1 MQIRHMKKIL
11 SVILVISSLLSGN
24 AYAEET
30 DVYYCKLKNPYET
43 SKDKY
48 EYTIIWYKEQFHNL
62 ILQDDKT
69 KELILAERVK
79 TKASIKV
86 KKGEEEYSY
95 SGFKNNVSNLEH
107 YFVFID
113 GSNIIYAYVEAS
125 EFKNAKPVKWE
136 ITSFDNAFD
145 KITKGTCK
153 KL

>member
-1 MQIRHMKKIL
+1 MKKLLSIL
-11 SVILVISSLLSGN
+11 ALALFFSGN
-24 AYAEET
+24 AYTEET
-30 DVYYCKLKNPYET
+30 DVYYCKLKNPYEA

-48 EYTIIWYKEQFHNL
+48 EYTIIWHKEKLHNL

-69 KELILAERVK
+69 KELILSEVIK

-95 SGFKNNVSNLEH
+95 NGFKNNMGTLEH

-113 GSNIIYAYVEAS
+113 GADIIYAYVQATKFET
-125 EFKNAKPVKWE
+125 AKPVKWE
-136 ITSFDNAFD
+136 IISFDNAFD
-145 KITKGTCK
+145 QITKGTCN

>member
-1 MQIRHMKKIL
+1 MKKLLGIVVL
-11 SVILVISSLLSGN
+11 GLLLSGN

-30 DVYYCKLKNPYET
+30 DVYYCKLKNPYEA

-48 EYTIIWYKEQFHNL
+48 EYTIIWYKEKNHNL

-69 KELILAERVK
+69 KELILSEVIK

-95 SGFKNNVSNLEH
+95 NGFKNNMGYLEN

-113 GSNIIYAYVEAS
+113 GANIIYAYIEATKF
-125 EFKNAKPVKWE
+125 ENAKPVKWE

-145 KITKGTCK
+145 QITKGTCN

>member
-1 MQIRHMKKIL
+1 MQLRK
-11 SVILVISSLLSGN
+11 LLSIIFISFLSIGN
-24 AYAEET
+24 VYAEET
-30 DVYYCKLKNPYET
+30 DVYYCKLKNPYEV

-48 EYTIIWYKEQFHNL
+48 EYTIIWYKEQLHNL

-69 KELILAERVK
+69 KELVLSEIIK

-95 SGFKNNVSNLEH
+95 SGFKNNMSNLEH

-113 GSNIIYAYVEAS
+113 GANIIYAYVEAS
-125 EFKNAKPVKWE
+125 EFKNTQPSKWV

-145 KITKGTCK
+145 KVTKGTCK

>member
-1 MQIRHMKKIL
+1 MQLKK
-11 SVILVISSLLSGN
+11 LLSIIFISFLLIGDV
-24 AYAEET
+24 YAEET
-30 DVYYCKLKNPYET
+30 DVYYCKLKNPYEV

-48 EYTIIWYKEQFHNL
+48 EYTIIWYKEQFQNL

-69 KELILAERVK
+69 KELILAERIK
-79 TKASIKV
+79 MKASIKV

-95 SGFKNNVSNLEH
+95 NGFKTNMSNLEH

-113 GSNIIYAYVEAS
+113 GADIIYAYVEAS
-125 EFKNAKPVKWE
+125 EFKNTRPSKWA

-145 KITKGTCK
+145 KVTKGTCK

>member
-1 MQIRHMKKIL
+1 MVL
-11 SVILVISSLLSGN
+11 GLLFSGN
-24 AYAEET
+24 VYAEET
-30 DVYYCKLKNPYET
+30 DVYYCKLKNPYKA

-48 EYTIIWYKEQFHNL
+48 EYTIIWHKEKLHNL

-69 KELILAERVK
+69 KELILAETVK

-95 SGFKNNVSNLEH
+95 NGFKNNMSNLEH

-113 GSNIIYAYVEAS
+113 GANIIYAYVEAIKF
-125 EFKNAKPVKWE
+125 ENTRPVKWE

-145 KITKGTCK
+145 KITKGACK